1 MINRVNYFT
10 NLINLFL
17 IFIYLIFININAA
30 EKQFEYL
37 LVLLISINLLIK
49 LLIWINFN
57 IIKKKNLHFFI
68 DNIFFN
74 DRFTKLSV
82 LILSNVT
89 PIYMIFQKDS
99 LVTDL
104 IMEKLS
110 FLLVFLFSLIGF
122 YLEFFIL
129 ESKSNK

>member
-17 IFIYLIFININAA
+17 IFIYLIFINISAA

-37 LVLLISINLLIK
+37 LVLLITINLLIK